1 MKARER
7 EEQLLTVGWREWLAL
22 PRLGIPAIKAK
33 LDTGART
40 SALHTF
46 AMEPFEVKGQ
56 LKVRFGIHPLQ
67 KRRDV
72 ELFCTANVFDRRVV
86 TDSGGHRELRYV
98 IRTPVALGNR
108 VWPMEIT
115 LTNRDTMMFRMLL
128 GRSAMQDV
136 LLIAPHSSY
145 LTGRLLAKSYKT
157 FKKNT
162 RRRS

>member
-1 MKARER
+1 MKRRER
-7 EEQLLTVGWREWLAL
+7 EECLLTVGWREWLAL
-22 PRLGIPAIKAK
+22 PELGIPAIKAK

-46 AMEPFEVKGQ
+46 AIKPFERKGQ

-72 ELFCTANVFDRRVV
+72 ELSCTANVVDRRIV

-98 IRTPVALGNR
+98 IQTPVLLGNR
-108 VWPMEIT
+108 VWPIEIT

-128 GRSAMQDV
+128 GRSAMQDG
-136 LLIAPHSSY
+136 LLITPHSSY
-145 LTGRLLAKSYKT
+145 LTGRSLAKSYKT
-157 FKKNT
+157 LGKDT
-162 RRRS
+162 RKRS